1 VPYKPTRLRAY
12 TSAVSAAGQ
21 AATTRR
27 PEPGSTLRRPPG
39 AAGPAASGS
48 PVNGGTAP
56 LDADPIDHEQCRK
69 LHRPSHDLQ
78 QVDSTGPGHIGSSNE
93 PRSLLTGGRSSL
105 WGDDSRVSI
114 AAFAGGPQAEA
125 NSLRSFGSNGF
136 HMTEH
141 DDQDI
146 RRMAELV
153 EAYLDLPLGIVDPA
167 VVAITER
174 AEAHRDREA
183 GSPAF
188 RIVQPN
194 HTQA

>member
-1 VPYKPTRLRAY
+1 
-12 TSAVSAAGQ
+12 
-21 AATTRR
+21 
-27 PEPGSTLRRPPG
+27 
-39 AAGPAASGS
+39 
-48 PVNGGTAP
+48 
-56 LDADPIDHEQCRK
+56 
-69 LHRPSHDLQ
+69 
-78 QVDSTGPGHIGSSNE
+78 
-93 PRSLLTGGRSSL
+93 
-105 WGDDSRVSI
+105 VSI

-174 AEAHRDREA
+174 LKLTEIATLDHRHFA
-183 GSPAF
+183 
-188 RIVQPN
+188 IVQPN